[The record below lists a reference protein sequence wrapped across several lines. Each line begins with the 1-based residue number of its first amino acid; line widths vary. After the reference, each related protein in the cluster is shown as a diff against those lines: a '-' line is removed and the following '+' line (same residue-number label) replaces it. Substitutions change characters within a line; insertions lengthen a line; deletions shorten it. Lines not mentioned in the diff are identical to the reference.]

1 MMSTGGW
8 GHLIPFLLVSY
19 EEFPIVKVPPLSVM
33 GILLMITLL
42 SPVHAQD
49 SIPPAARIVNDE
61 GGVQVITGQ
70 FTISNPNVID
80 FVSQPILI
88 LEDQTGFVLRDREY
102 VLPLES
108 QVMGHLESDL
118 RVNQPLGYNLL
129 LPIAPAAPFSDV
141 DFDGN
146 REAGVQI
153 FATALWDNIVGRSF
167 VDRLDG
173 TGWSVGYASTS
184 TSFDPRS
191 LYEVTGGKLLLYT
204 ADAAQSFPADF
215 GADGRLFTPDDSLVS
230 IPAGYSMVNLDDRPF
245 TFDRSRNVVMNLIE
259 PESFAPDDFSDLT
272 YSEAFTAFINKART
286 EYAYTTLKNVDWD
299 ALYAQFLPRFQQAE
313 AANDFDAYTL
323 ALRDLSWSIP
333 DGHVAVYGNRP
344 AVTTEFEQN
353 TAGGLGLSLVETDDG
368 RILAQ
373 VVIAQGPAAQTG
385 MQPGAEILQLNG
397 MTIQDAIAATIP
409 YSAPFSTAQNL
420 RLQQIRYAVRFA
432 IGRAV
437 DMMFQNPGDEIQ
449 IVRMTTIDERESFR
463 ESSFRRGISP
473 LDPPVTFDYLPSGF
487 AYARVTSFSG
497 DRPLLME
504 SWEYFIRRVNQLGI
518 PGVIIDLRDNDGG
531 FSEFGDQL
539 ASYFFD
545 EPMDVG
551 FDERYNP
558 DIARFF
564 YDQTNP
570 TRIEPPVDVNLR
582 YLRWV
587 AVLVGPGCSSACEL
601 FAHRFTLLGDR
612 AAIVGQY
619 TTGGL
624 VGGWFPTYMPGG
636 LIFALPTSRFV
647 DMTGTPIIEGVGIQ
661 PTVRVPVNESALFG
675 SEDAVLEV
683 AEQYLRSRLQ

>member
-1 MMSTGGW
+1 MGSP
-8 GHLIPFLLVSY
+8 HPFFVERA
-19 EEFPIVKVPPLSVM
+19 EEFRIVKSPF
-33 GILLMITLL
+33 
-42 SPVHAQD
+42 SPVIIIALFAIGLTPVTAQD
-49 SIPPAARIVNDE
+49 TIPPAARIINDE
-61 GGVQVITGQ
+61 GGVQIITGQ
-70 FTISNPNVID
+70 FAISNPNVID

-118 RVNQPLGYNLL
+118 RVNEPLGFNLL

-153 FATALWDNIVGRSF
+153 FAVALWDNVVGRSF

-173 TGWSVGYASTS
+173 TGWSVGYSSARA
-184 TSFDPRS
+184 SFDPRS
-191 LYEVTGGKLLLYT
+191 LYELNGGKLLIY
-204 ADAAQSFPADF
+204 APDAAQSFPADF
-215 GADGRLFTPDDSLVS
+215 GVDGRLFTPDDALVS
-230 IPAGYSMVNLDDRPF
+230 IPAGYSMVNLDERPF
-245 TFDRSRNVVMNLIE
+245 IFDRSRTTVMNLIE
-259 PESFAPDDFSDLT
+259 PESFAPDDFSDLSYT
-272 YSEAFTAFINKART
+272 EAFTALVNKART
-286 EYAYTTLKNVDWD
+286 EYAYTSLKSVDWD

-313 AANDFDAYTL
+313 AADDFDQYTL
-323 ALRDLSWSIP
+323 ALRDFSWSIP
-333 DGHVAVYGNRP
+333 DGHIAVYGNRP
-344 AVTTEFEQN
+344 AVSTAFEQN

-368 RILAQ
+368 RILVQ
-373 VVIAQGPAAQTG
+373 VVIAQGPAAQAG
-385 MQPGAEILQLNG
+385 VQPGAEVLQLNN
-397 MTIQDAIAATIP
+397 MNIQDAITAAIP
-409 YSAPFSTAQNL
+409 YSAPFSTLQNL
-420 RLQQIRYAVRFA
+420 RLQQIRYAVRFPV
-432 IGRAV
+432 GRAV
-437 DMMFQNPGDEIQ
+437 DMMFENPGDEIQ
-449 IVRMTTIDERESFR
+449 VVRMTTINERESFR

-473 LDPPVTFDYLPSGF
+473 LDPPITFEYLPSGF
-487 AYARVTSFSG
+487 AYVRVTSFSG

-504 SWEYFIRRVNQLGI
+504 SWEYFIQRVNQLGI
-518 PGVIIDLRDNDGG
+518 PGIIVDLRDNDGG

-558 DIARFF
+558 EIGQFF
-564 YDQTNP
+564 YDQANP
-570 TRIEPPVDVNLR
+570 TRIDPPVDVNLR

-619 TTGGL
+619 ATGGL

-675 SEDAVLEV
+675 SEDAILEV
-683 AEQYLRSRLQ
+683 AEQYLLSRLQ